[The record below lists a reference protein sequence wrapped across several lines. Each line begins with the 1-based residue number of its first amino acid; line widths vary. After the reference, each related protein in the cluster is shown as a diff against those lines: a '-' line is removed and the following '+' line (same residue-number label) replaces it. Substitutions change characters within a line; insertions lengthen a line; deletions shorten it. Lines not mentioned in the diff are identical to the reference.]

1 MQNQE
6 RIESCYQETFP
17 KSMFIILFFPLSKV
31 INVQVE
37 HAKKAGTVCLFYS
50 IVLTKGI
57 FKWDF
62 ILGEILILKT
72 WFQNKERNAIS
83 QQQATHGAERKSKT
97 KVTGS

>member
-6 RIESCYQETFP
+6 RIESYHQETFP
-17 KSMFIILFFPLSKV
+17 KSMFILFFPLL
-31 INVQVE
+31 INSDVQVE

-62 ILGEILILKT
+62 IFWWNSDPKYFIL
-72 WFQNKERNAIS
+72 E
-83 QQQATHGAERKSKT
+83 
-97 KVTGS
+97 

>member
-1 MQNQE
+1 M
-6 RIESCYQETFP
+6 
-17 KSMFIILFFPLSKV
+17 

-62 ILGEILILKT
+62 IFWWNSDPKFFIL
-72 WFQNKERNAIS
+72 E
-83 QQQATHGAERKSKT
+83 
-97 KVTGS
+97 

>member
-1 MQNQE
+1 
-6 RIESCYQETFP
+6 
-17 KSMFIILFFPLSKV
+17 MFIIFSPLFNV

-62 ILGEILILKT
+62 ILDEILSLNI
-72 WFQNKERNAIS
+72 
-83 QQQATHGAERKSKT
+83 
-97 KVTGS
+97 